1 MRVEVY
7 KKWVIRSDERNI
19 ILGKTLGEKERKG
32 KDGTMEKYEAFGN
45 ETYHGTIKQA
55 LDTLCEKEIYAC
67 KATTFIELT
76 LEYKNLGDMLEDVSA
91 RIKYGLDDALGTF

>member
-67 KATTFIELT
+67 KAATFKELQDEYRKLDKMIEKFSKQLK
-76 LEYKNLGDMLEDVSA
+76 EE
-91 RIKYGLDDALGTF
+91 